1 MSACVNFVRGL
12 INDEGEAKELDE
24 DTIEK
29 NKQLLAHYSTD
40 LVSIISVLLQKS
52 IDQSYA
58 PLQEETLALLS
69 CLAEVLSEHFSLH
82 YQHFMPALK

>member
-1 MSACVNFVRGL
+1 MKEEPLIKSQSQAVSACVNFVRGL
-12 INDEGEAKELDE
+12 INDEGDGKELDE

-58 PLQEETLALLS
+58 PL
-69 CLAEVLSEHFSLH
+69 
-82 YQHFMPALK
+82 